1 MSTTNNY
8 TDVQMVY
15 YLTNSSIPK
24 AIVKWYNAD
33 VDRGIVQIFF
43 FFPSGKRMMA
53 LVKYE

>member
-43 FFPSGKRMMA
+43 FFPLWKKNDGFGKI
-53 LVKYE
+53 